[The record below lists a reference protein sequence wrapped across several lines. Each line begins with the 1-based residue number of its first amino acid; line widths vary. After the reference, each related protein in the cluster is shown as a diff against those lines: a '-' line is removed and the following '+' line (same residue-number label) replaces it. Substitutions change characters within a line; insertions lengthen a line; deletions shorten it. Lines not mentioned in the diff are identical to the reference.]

1 MSTQHAKNQ
10 YEKDLMLPQAP
21 YCKLGEGLLPQAS
34 YCKLGE
40 GLLLLVQLMQDEGRA
55 AGSPSAGQ
63 GRGTLSQL
71 QVYRNMVTKQT
82 QAFWASITHGTE
94 VTEVLAQ
101 STSFTGTVPDTYS
114 RHTHPWV
121 HLQLTH
127 PCLTHQQQ
135 TRPPLTHPHLN

>member
-10 YEKDLMLPQAP
+10 YEKDLMLPP
-21 YCKLGEGLLPQAS
+21 

-55 AGSPSAGQ
+55 AGLGSPSARQ

-71 QVYRNMVTKQT
+71 QVYGNMVTKQT
-82 QAFWASITHGTE
+82 QAFWVSITHGTE

-101 STSFTGTVPDTYS
+101 STSFTGTVPDTPTPGYIYS
-114 RHTHPWV
+114 
-121 HLQLTH
+121 
-127 PCLTHQQQ
+127 
-135 TRPPLTHPHLN
+135 

>member
-10 YEKDLMLPQAP
+10 YEKDLMLPP
-21 YCKLGEGLLPQAS
+21 

-55 AGSPSAGQ
+55 AGSPSARQ

-71 QVYRNMVTKQT
+71 QVYGNMVMKQT
-82 QAFWASITHGTE
+82 QAFWVSITHGTQ

-101 STSFTGTVPDTYS
+101 SMSFTGIVPDTHTADTPTPGYIYS
-114 RHTHPWV
+114 
-121 HLQLTH
+121 
-127 PCLTHQQQ
+127 
-135 TRPPLTHPHLN
+135 